1 MIHGKKMVLVP
12 FDSYNAENELPKAP
26 APIGDFSLMDT
37 EMNAILKHKNL
48 SEDDKIAKY
57 NQVLQ
62 RYMSKLQRAKRDISV
77 VFENSDE
84 ESENEEDDPLKNA
97 PPAPQAPSMD
107 SLLDRVR
114 QSQVQRTRS
123 EKLYQVLEKCSNI
136 KWDVKGETK
145 IRNKY
150 VGNIGEL
157 IQHCMLKKPK
167 TVLDGWD
174 SFSVFLKNVNIP
186 VSYVTN
192 QQVKELLRT
201 ANPTPKVSSS
211 LKAKTGRGY
220 AKQKWVPYS

>member
-12 FDSYNAENELPKAP
+12 FDSYNADNELPKAP

-37 EMNAILKHKNL
+37 EMNAILKDKNL
-48 SEDDKIAKY
+48 SEDDKLVKY

-62 RYMSKLQRAKRDISV
+62 RYMTKLQRAKRPM
-77 VFENSDE
+77 VFENSDD
-84 ESENEEDDPLKNA
+84 ESENDEEPLKNA
-97 PPAPQAPSMD
+97 PPSPQPPNME

-114 QSQVQRTRS
+114 QSQAQRNRS

-136 KWDVKGETK
+136 KWDAQGETK
-145 IRNKY
+145 IGKKN

-157 IQHCMLKKPK
+157 IQNCMVKKPK
-167 TVLDGWD
+167 TALEGWD
-174 SFSVFLKNVNIP
+174 TFSVFLKNVNIP
-186 VSYVTN
+186 VSYITN
-192 QQVKELLRT
+192 QDVKDLLRS
-201 ANPTPKVSSS
+201 AKPKPKVSSS

>member
-12 FDSYNAENELPKAP
+12 FDSYNAESELPKAP

-37 EMNAILKHKNL
+37 EMNAILKDKNS
-48 SEDDKIAKY
+48 SEDDKIVKY

-62 RYMSKLQRAKRDISV
+62 RYMTKLQRAKRDISV

-84 ESENEEDDPLKNA
+84 ESDNEEDPLKNA
-97 PPAPQAPSMD
+97 PPAPQPPNME

-114 QSQVQRTRS
+114 QSQAQRNRS

-136 KWDVKGETK
+136 KWDVQGETK
-145 IRNKY
+145 IGKKS
-150 VGNIGEL
+150 VGNIAEL
-157 IQHCMLKKPK
+157 IQHCMVKKPK
-167 TVLDGWD
+167 TVLEGWK

-186 VSYVTN
+186 VSYITN
-192 QQVKELLRT
+192 QQVKDLLRSAKT
-201 ANPTPKVSSS
+201 KPKVSSS